1 MEQAEKLV
9 NAYNRNLAADLD
21 LLDRAVDGI
30 DGQET
35 ENRRTID
42 RTHLHGRSQGAATDQ
57 AVYLVDMARAEALD
71 AIGETERAAQL
82 LVKHI

>member
-9 NAYNRNLAADLD
+9 NACNRHLAADLE
-21 LLDRAVDGI
+21 LLDSATGGS

-42 RTHLHGRSQGAATDQ
+42 RSDIHGRSQGAATDQ
-57 AVYLVDMARAEALD
+57 SVYLVDMAKAEALD
-71 AIGETERAAQL
+71 AMGETEKAVQL
-82 LVKHI
+82 VDRHV